1 MKTIIKLLL
10 ILIVSGMCKSDFAQT
25 YGYEMELKD
34 FVQVSEAEFKFNV
47 YLRKTETSEN
57 YAIENFQFNL
67 KFNTGILNGGGFEN
81 AYLTIDNSET
91 DFVGN
96 VGTMEDNLFVTNGT
110 ELLFASNSAGAPG
123 SSVTVF
129 NNNEWKK
136 VATFHVQLTNNDELN
151 NFSSQNPML
160 RFQSDPDMGLT
171 VLNRCNYTGSP
182 GSYIKDGTFSDQVD
196 NRTLIPEDGTALST
210 PQLAGYCFTETGN
223 WTDTENW
230 NNALASGHGAYH
242 QSPGTSSTNNVLIKG
257 NVTINSDVSLSQS
270 GSNGGELIVETG
282 EVILY
287 QLTGTID
294 HSGAGGI
301 VNIWSDGVGSTLLS
315 NPVDLASGTTV
326 TLQAIDFASA
336 PNVIWTTDPPNSG
349 SFGSP
354 NNAITTYTM
363 PSNDVE
369 AIATFSWTDISENL
383 HPYEMGQKSNS
394 PNNRDDLYS
403 SLTIAADASLTVENL
418 YNNHSG
424 GAEAIILKSDATGT
438 ASLIHNNSG
447 VNATIERYI
456 NDWDQEEKG
465 WHFISSPVSGQD
477 IQPEFIPNDLPAWA
491 DLYKWD
497 ESWEQ
502 EGTYGWWINIKDD
515 DGSLNPDFS
524 DTEFAVGRG
533 YMIAYESPNGD
544 VAKEFSGTINVSNVT
559 LSNLSHTPEAYNN
572 GWHLVGNP
580 FASSIKWNEGSW
592 VKSHIGAIPQIWDES
607 AASYE
612 LIDNIGG
619 DGYLI
624 PPHNGFM
631 VYVSPPSGSLT
642 IPEDARVHGDQN
654 WYKSGEED
662 VFQLIAY
669 DLDKNIWQQTSVRE
683 NIDATEDFDLEYDS
697 YFIAGY
703 APMFYSVTG
712 ENYFALNTLPEIN
725 ETTVIPVSF
734 VKNTSQNFNIELT
747 EAPEEMDVFLT
758 DLKLDIVTNL
768 RNNPEYAFTA
778 EEGDDPNRFLLSFS
792 LVNIDENGFDANFNT
807 WFSDNKLYIRSM
819 LNVNNQLRIFDS
831 KGQLIDQKQFNGEG
845 LHTYHVDLPTGVYI
859 GRLANEKGN
868 CSVKFFV
875 IR

>member
-1 MKTIIKLLL
+1 MKKQYFLLV
-10 ILIVSGMCKSDFAQT
+10 ILIILSVLVKSQTYGFDVELKNFEQVDETTIEWDIYVKKASGTSDFALWQ
-25 YGYEMELKD
+25 MQIRL
-34 FVQVSEAEFKFNV
+34 EFN
-47 YLRKTETSEN
+47 N
-57 YAIENFQFNL
+57 D
-67 KFNTGILNGGGFEN
+67 ILNSGNFTNASFTIAEVGEN
-81 AYLTIDNSET
+81 MNQNSLFFIDEDCTVVGSNPNIELNWAVSNPPASGQSMTIISDT
-91 DFVGN
+91 W
-96 VGTMEDNLFVTNGT
+96 L
-110 ELLFASNSAGAPG
+110 
-123 SSVTVF
+123 
-129 NNNEWKK
+129 K
-136 VATFHVQLTNNDELN
+136 VARFSAQLQSGGNPH
-151 NFSSQNPML
+151 NFSSDDPEFA
-160 RFQSDPDMGLT
+160 FQSSGAQ
-171 VLNRCNYTGSP
+171 VLIRRSINTSTTYDGS
-182 GSYIKDGTFSDQVD
+182 G
-196 NRTLIPEDGTALST
+196 ST
-210 PQLAGYCFTETGN
+210 PVPRNNTIPDLGVKVNDAQLAGYCFTETGN
-223 WTDTENW
+223 WTNNDNW
-230 NNALASGHGAYH
+230 NNALASDHGAYH
-242 QSPGTSSTNNVLIKG
+242 QNPGTSSNNNVLIKG
-257 NVTINSDVSLSQS
+257 NVTVNSDVSLSQS
-270 GSNGGELIVETG
+270 SGNGGELIVETG
-282 EVILY
+282 EIPTFTIELVPNGSSVSVTLY
-287 QLTGTID
+287 ASDQLTI
-294 HSGAGGI
+294 
-301 VNIWSDGVGSTLLS
+301 LS
-315 NPVDLASGTTV
+315 NPLSNVEAGTQFYFWTSGPPPAGTFTNW
-326 TLQAIDFASA
+326 TDQNS
-336 PNVIWTTDPPNSG
+336 NVIGTSAWYGP
-349 SFGSP
+349 
-354 NNAITTYTM
+354 YTM
-363 PSNDVE
+363 PSSDMTITANWTSGTKGLVS
-369 AIATFSWTDISENL
+369 ATNKNYS
-383 HPYEMGQKSNS
+383 
-394 PNNRDDLYS
+394 RDDLYS
-403 SLTIAADASLTVENL
+403 SLTIASDASLTVENL
-418 YNNHSG
+418 YNNHSS

-438 ASLIHNNSG
+438 ASLIHNNTG

-456 NDWDQEEKG
+456 NDWTQEEKG
-465 WHFISSPVSGQD
+465 WHFISSPVSAQD
-477 IQPEFIPNDLPAWA
+477 IQPEFIPNDLPSWA

-515 DGSLNPDFS
+515 DGSLNSDFA
-524 DTEFAVGRG
+524 DTEFALGGG

-544 VAKEFSGTINVSNVT
+544 IARKFTGEINVENVALT
-559 LSNLSHTPEAYNN
+559 GLTHTSDAYNN

-592 VKSHIGAIPQIWDES
+592 VKSHIGNIPQIWDES

-619 DGYLI
+619 DGYII

-631 VYVSPPSGSLT
+631 VYVSPPNGNLT

-703 APMFYSVTG
+703 APMFYSVSG
-712 ENYFALNTLPEIN
+712 ESCLALNTLPEIN
-725 ETTVIPVSF
+725 ETTVIPLSF
-734 VKNTSQNFNIELT
+734 VKNTSENFNIELT
-747 EAPEEMDVFLT
+747 EAPEQIDVFLT

-831 KGQLIDQKQFNGEG
+831 KGQLLDQKQFNGEG

-868 CSVKFFV
+868 CSIKFFV